1 MPRKQQND
9 KSDEMTKSGRVRSI
23 SFTYDE
29 DPDLLDLANE
39 NVILKEAK
47 SARPV
52 LRDLFKDAL
61 KKDNTRLK
69 NKLQVAV

>member
-1 MPRKQQND
+1 MARKQKNKKGD
-9 KSDEMTKSGRVRSI
+9 GMTKSGRVRSI

-52 LRDLFKDAL
+52 LRDLIKDAL

-69 NKLQVAV
+69 NKQKIA